1 MKTKAWINLVLAAAV
16 ICMSGC
22 KEKGVPSEELESE
35 GKAKETRPMSADKES
50 FGQTPDGRQ
59 VDLYTLTNANGL
71 RARVTNYGAI
81 LVSLEVPD
89 GEGNL
94 ADVTLG
100 YDSLGEYI
108 KRGAFFGA
116 TVGRYANRIGGAKFV
131 LNGIEYKLAAN
142 NGPNHIHGGKKG
154 FDKVVWRLEDLKA
167 EGDRAMVRMSYV
179 SEDGEEG
186 YPGNLACCITY
197 ALTKDDEL
205 QISYEAETDKMTVV
219 NLTNHSY
226 FNLAGQ
232 GTCDVL
238 DHVLMLNA
246 DKYTVFGQG
255 LIPTGEIRSV
265 KDSPLDFASPTPIG
279 SRIQETENGYD
290 HNYVLNSGGALLAL
304 CARVHEPTSG
314 RVMEVHTTEPGVQL
328 YTGNFFDGS
337 IIGKDGKAYKKH
349 YGFCLE
355 TQHFPDSPNKPNFP
369 SVVLNPGQKYTTATV
384 FKFST
389 L

>member
-1 MKTKAWINLVLAAAV
+1 
-16 ICMSGC
+16 
-22 KEKGVPSEELESE
+22 
-35 GKAKETRPMSADKES
+35 
-50 FGQTPDGRQ
+50 
-59 VDLYTLTNANGL
+59 
-71 RARVTNYGAI
+71 
-81 LVSLEVPD
+81 
-89 GEGNL
+89 
-94 ADVTLG
+94 
-100 YDSLGEYI
+100 
-108 KRGAFFGA
+108 
-116 TVGRYANRIGGAKFV
+116 KFV
-131 LNGIEYKLAAN
+131 LNGVEYKLAAN
-142 NGPNHIHGGKKG
+142 NGPNHIHGGRRG
-154 FDKVVWRLEDLKA
+154 FDKVVWRLEDIRAESSKA
-167 EGDRAMVRMSYV
+167 VVKLSYV

-197 ALTKDDEL
+197 TLTQDDEL
-205 QISYEAETDKMTVV
+205 KISYEAETDKMTVV

-238 DHVLMLNA
+238 GHVLILNA
-246 DKYTVFGQG
+246 DEYTVFGQG
-255 LIPTGEIRSV
+255 LIPTGEVRSV
-265 KDSPLDFASPTPIG
+265 KDSPLDFTSPTPIG
-279 SRIQETENGYD
+279 SRIEETENGYD
-290 HNYVLNSGGALLAL
+290 HNYVLNSGGVSLAL
-304 CARVHEPTSG
+304 CARVHEPAGG

-355 TQHFPDSPNKPNFP
+355 TQHFPDSPNKPDFP